1 MRGDHTDLDT
11 LRATVTEQIGYWDES
26 HGALADLSP
35 GFLDAWARLAIVP
48 VRKNHLGAKD
58 RALIALSASAAATH
72 LYAPGVRR
80 QVRNALDAGATADEI
95 TEVLAL
101 TATLGIHACNI
112 GVPLL
117 LEVLEEAGQR
127 TGPEPLTTRQE
138 KLKADFTRDR
148 GYWHAFWDGLLELD
162 PDLFEGYL
170 DFSAYP
176 WRHGV
181 LTPKMKEFV
190 YCAFDAAATHL
201 YVPGLKMH
209 MKNALSY
216 GATKEEIME
225 VLEIVSLIGMH
236 GAELAAPIVRAEL
249 AARNRD

>member
-1 MRGDHTDLDT
+1 MTGGAPNPET
-11 LRATVTEQIGYWDES
+11 LRQTVLEQQGYWDEAQA
-26 HGALADLSP
+26 ALADLSP
-35 GFLDAWARLAIVP
+35 GFLDAWARLAAVP

-58 RALIALSASAAATH
+58 RALIALSASTAATH
-72 LYAPGVRR
+72 LYAPGIRR
-80 QVRNALDAGATADEI
+80 QVRNALDAGASTDEI
-95 TEVLAL
+95 MEVLAL

-127 TGPEPLTTRQE
+127 SGPEPLTARQE
-138 KLKADFTRDR
+138 QLKSDFARDR
-148 GYWHAFWDGLLELD
+148 GYWHTFWDGLLELD

-181 LTPKMKEFV
+181 LTPKMKEFI

-209 MKNALSY
+209 MKNALGY
-216 GATKEEIME
+216 GATKEELME

-236 GAELAAPIVRAEL
+236 GAELAAPILRDAL
-249 AARNRD
+249 AARRRS